1 MTPRPADP
9 VSRAANPAAAS
20 IPVDRRAAIAG
31 AFALLAIGLLAA
43 GLVALVAMARD
54 GALPADGGTVA
65 DPAGLVYRDVV
76 AAPPLELLDQDGRP
90 FSLTS
95 LRGRPAL
102 VFFGYTHCPDVC
114 PATVGV
120 INEALA
126 TVPAG
131 PRAVFVSIDP
141 ERDDPAAMKSY
152 LRYLP
157 AAYVGLSGQPD
168 AIRRNADA
176 WGVHY
181 AKVETGSAGGY
192 SMAHTADVYLVD
204 AQGRLRAHFPF
215 GVEPGDIAAALRV
228 LLDETP
234 PPSDLPTGSIPA
246 STTPAPTPDAAAVTP
261 APATT
266 TPTTGVLRATVVS
279 TSVWAGGQTPVIL
292 SIRDGSGATLDGTV
306 AVRVQVVST
315 VDGSPSGEA
324 VAAVAIRP
332 SGETAVSYVATVDIP
347 SPGPWQLRMTAADGR
362 SGLAD
367 VVAMDPGSTAKLG
380 GLAPNIATPTLDDV
394 GGVAL
399 AITTAPQ
406 PDLRLSRTSTTQATA
421 AGRPY
426 VLVVDSARFKVTTAC
441 GRALGM
447 VQYQLDRWT
456 DVAFIHLEPFRY
468 TIVTSEPVLSGDA
481 SRPPINRW
489 AAAWGLGDATWPST
503 AMPWIFVVDGSG
515 IVRAKYTGVA
525 GSADVDV
532 VLSLIAGSGVIG
544 GLVIAQ
550 PGQR

>member
-1 MTPRPADP
+1 MSTSRPRFAPPEMTQRPASP
-9 VSRAANPAAAS
+9 TPAPA
-20 IPVDRRAAIAG
+20 PVDRRAATAG
-31 AFALLAIGLLAA
+31 AVALLLLGVLAA
-43 GLVALVAMARD
+43 GLVALVVLARD
-54 GALPADGGTVA
+54 GALPADDATGA
-65 DPAGLVYRDVV
+65 NAAGFAYRDV
-76 AAPPLELLDQDGRP
+76 ADAPPLELIDQDGRP
-90 FSLTS
+90 FALTS
-95 LRGRPAL
+95 LRSRPVL

-126 TVPAG
+126 ALPEG

-141 ERDDPAAMKSY
+141 QRDDSAAMKSY

-157 AAYVGLSGQPD
+157 SAYIGLSGQPD

-176 WGVHY
+176 WDVHY

-215 GVEPGDIAAALRV
+215 GVKPDDIATSLRT
-228 LLDETP
+228 LLAETP
-234 PPSDLPTGSIPA
+234 PPLDTAATPIPA
-246 STTPAPTPDAAAVTP
+246 SAAPTATPGTTATSPAPGSQTPVA
-261 APATT
+261 
-266 TPTTGVLRATVVS
+266 GVLRATVVS
-279 TSVWAGGQTPVIL
+279 TSVWAGGESPVIL
-292 SIRDGSGATLDGTV
+292 SIRDEAGVPLDGTT

-315 VDGSPSGEA
+315 VDGSPSGA
-324 VAAVAIRP
+324 DVAAVAIRP
-332 SGETAVSYVATVDIP
+332 SGESAVSYVATVDIP

-362 SGLAD
+362 SGVVD
-367 VVAMDPGSTAKLG
+367 VFAMDPGSTAKLG
-380 GLAPNIATPTLDDV
+380 DAAPNVATPTLDDV
-394 GGVAL
+394 GGLAL
-399 AITTAPQ
+399 AITTVSQ
-406 PDLRLSRTSTTQATA
+406 PDLRFSRTSTTQATA
-421 AGRPY
+421 AGKPY
-426 VLVVDSARFKVTTAC
+426 VLVVDSARFKVTIAC

-456 DVAFIHLEPFRY
+456 DVVFIHLEPFQY
-468 TIVTSEPVLSGDA
+468 TIITSEPVLSGDA

-489 AAAWGLGDATWPST
+489 AEAWGLGDATWPST

-532 VLSLIAGSGVIG
+532 ILSLIMGEGVIG
-544 GLVIAQ
+544 GS
-550 PGQR
+550 

>member
-1 MTPRPADP
+1 MTPRPGDP
-9 VSRAANPAAAS
+9 ASRSVGPTAAS
-20 IPVDRRAAIAG
+20 IPVDRGAVIAG
-31 AFALLAIGLLAA
+31 AIALLAIGLLAA
-43 GLVALVAMARD
+43 GLVALVAIARD
-54 GALPADGGTVA
+54 GALPADRATEA
-65 DPAGLVYRDVV
+65 DPAGFVYRDVT
-76 AAPPLELLDQDGRP
+76 AAPPLELIDQDGRP
-90 FSLTS
+90 FALTS

-126 TVPAG
+126 IVPAG

-157 AAYVGLSGQPD
+157 SAYVGLSGQPD
-168 AIRRNADA
+168 ALRRNADA

-215 GVEPGDIAAALRV
+215 GVEPGEIAAALRV

-234 PPSDLPTGSIPA
+234 PPPDLAAASTPATATPATTPDPA
-246 STTPAPTPDAAAVTP
+246 SVSPAPTTTTP
-261 APATT
+261 TTT

-315 VDGSPSGEA
+315 VDGSPSGED

-332 SGETAVSYVATVDIP
+332 SGEIAVSYVATVDIP

-362 SGLAD
+362 SGVAD

-380 GLAPNIATPTLDDV
+380 DPAPNIATPTLDDV

-421 AGRPY
+421 AGKPY

-456 DVAFIHLEPFRY
+456 DVAFIHLEPFQY

-489 AAAWGLGDATWPST
+489 AAAWGLGDTTWPST

-532 VLSLIAGSGVIG
+532 ILSLITGSGVIAG
-544 GLVIAQ
+544 S
-550 PGQR
+550 

>member
-1 MTPRPADP
+1 MIPPPAESP
-9 VSRAANPAAAS
+9 SGPASPAPAS
-20 IPVDRRAAIAG
+20 IPLDRRAVIAG
-31 AFALLAIGLLAA
+31 AIALLAIGLLAA
-43 GLVALVAMARD
+43 GLVVLVAMAGD
-54 GALPADGGTVA
+54 GAFPAEGGTKA
-65 DPAGLVYRDVV
+65 DPAGFVYQDVTD
-76 AAPPLELLDQDGRP
+76 APPLELIDQDGRP

-95 LRGRPAL
+95 VRGRPAL

-126 TVPAG
+126 TVTAG

-141 ERDDPAAMKSY
+141 ERDDAAAMKSY

-157 AAYVGLSGQPD
+157 SAYIGLSGQPD

-215 GVEPGDIAAALRV
+215 GVEPGDIASALRV
-228 LLDETP
+228 LLDEAP
-234 PPSDLPTGSIPA
+234 PPSETPSTSAGA
-246 STTPAPTPDAAAVTP
+246 SATSVATPGLAAATSPPGDATP
-261 APATT
+261 SA
-266 TPTTGVLRATVVS
+266 GVLRATVVS

-292 SIRDGSGATLDGTV
+292 SIRDESGATLDGTN

-315 VDGSPSGEA
+315 VDGSPSGED

-332 SGETAVSYVATVDIP
+332 SGESAVSYVATVDIP

-362 SGLAD
+362 SGVAD
-367 VVAMDPGSTAKLG
+367 VVAMDPGGTARLG
-380 GLAPNIATPTLDDV
+380 AAAPNLATPTLDDV
-394 GGVAL
+394 GGLAL

-406 PDLRLSRTSTTQATA
+406 PDLRFSRTSTTQATA
-421 AGRPY
+421 AGKPY
-426 VLVVDSARFKVTTAC
+426 VLVVDSARFKVTIAC

-456 DVAFIHLEPFRY
+456 DVVFIHLEPFRY

-489 AAAWGLGDATWPST
+489 AAAWGLGDETWPST

-515 IVRAKYTGVA
+515 IVRAKYIGVA

-532 VLSLIAGSGVIG
+532 ILSLIAGQGI
-544 GLVIAQ
+544 IA
-550 PGQR
+550 GS

>member
-1 MTPRPADP
+1 MTLRPAVP
-9 VSRAANPAAAS
+9 VLDSVPAPAS
-20 IPVDRRAAIAG
+20 APVDRRAAIAG
-31 AFALLAIGLLAA
+31 AIALLAIGLLAA
-43 GLVALVAMARD
+43 GLVALVAVAGD
-54 GALPADGGTVA
+54 GALPADGTTAA
-65 DPAGLVYRDVV
+65 DPAGFVYRDVT
-76 AAPPLELLDQDGRP
+76 AAPPLELVDQDGQP
-90 FSLTS
+90 FALAS

-114 PATVGV
+114 PTTVGV

-141 ERDDPAAMKSY
+141 ERDDPAAMSSY

-157 AAYVGLSGQPD
+157 SAYIGLSGQPD

-215 GVEPGDIAAALRV
+215 GVEPGDIAAALQV

-234 PPSDLPTGSIPA
+234 PPSDAPATRAPAAASAIPTATPGAVPA
-246 STTPAPTPDAAAVTP
+246 APTPSAA
-261 APATT
+261 
-266 TPTTGVLRATVVS
+266 VLRATVVS

-292 SIRDGSGATLDGTV
+292 SIRDAAAVPLDGTV
-306 AVRVQVVST
+306 AVRVQVVSS
-315 VDGSPSGEA
+315 VDGSASGA
-324 VAAVAIRP
+324 DVAAVAIRP
-332 SGETAVSYVATVDIP
+332 SGESAVSYVATVDIP
-347 SPGPWQLRMTAADGR
+347 SPGPWQLRMTASDGR
-362 SGLAD
+362 SGVVD
-367 VVAMDPGSTAKLG
+367 VVAMDPGSTARLG
-380 GLAPNIATPTLDDV
+380 AAAPSLATPTLDDV
-394 GGVAL
+394 GGLAL

-406 PDLRLSRTSTTQATA
+406 PDLRFSRTSTTQATA
-421 AGRPY
+421 AGTPY

-456 DVAFIHLEPFRY
+456 DVAFIHLEPFQY

-532 VLSLIAGSGVIG
+532 ILSLITGSGVIAG
-544 GLVIAQ
+544 S
-550 PGQR
+550 